1 MKFSKFH
8 RKCWNFQIFEKIWT
22 GRKNT
27 VRKSSLSRNRSIKIY
42 FFYCIILS
50 YTTQYNFWARFVK
63 IIGCNRVEQELFWK
77 IISSPRPVTRAIVV
91 GNRSRCLVKTR
102 ESGTNVTNTYH
113 RANRTN
119 IISINSWKNIVLLLW
134 WVYDLYYKISK
145 SSREAIIGSSW
156 VHFDQ

>member
-27 VRKSSLSRNRSIKIY
+27 VRKSSLSRNRYIFLFFLLYNPFIHNSIQLLSKI
-42 FFYCIILS
+42 CQNNRMQSCWTRAVLKN
-50 YTTQYNFWARFVK
+50 NFK
-63 IIGCNRVEQELFWK
+63 
-77 IISSPRPVTRAIVV
+77 SRPVTRAIVV

-145 SSREAIIGSSW
+145 SSREAIISSSW